1 MLCVVMVTVFT
12 ITPIRADDLTT
23 PPTTTISGT
32 ASITGIVSQFSEDK
46 DVKAS
51 LSNTNPA
58 IKVTVEATIGYKIGT
73 AEKTIKSVPIPMETK
88 TTDSVEVNFRFTQK
102 DLNLLP
108 SGT

>member
-73 AEKTIKSVPIPMETK
+73 AEKTIK
-88 TTDSVEVNFRFTQK
+88 F
-102 DLNLLP
+102 
-108 SGT
+108 